1 MFRIHLITCLLVLL
15 HEGVQVCLRD
25 RRLQRV
31 PQLLLAALAL
41 DPKRLGVRRDLHQ
54 LRAGLDP
61 RVIKSHPR

>member
-54 LRAGLDP
+54 LRAGL
-61 RVIKSHPR
+61 VIHEF